1 MDPSKST
8 RGRHPLADITNTTPQ
23 ANQAPRGWRL
33 DDVDPNARK
42 RLRDRERSATM
53 SDEKRMERNKKH
65 RERYM
70 INKVVDKDNSHLAM
84 QLEVVGGGISMVKD
98 KNDDWLHRGHLDD
111 YDEWLYERDLDGND
125 DLIHVSDGGTVLTH
139 EDGIL
144 GDMRD
149 SCVDS
154 CISPVVGDGRVNLS
168 IQLGEGDHST
178 GTGLIPVEQTVCY
191 SQLEAS

>member
-42 RLRDRERSATM
+42 RLRDRERSATI
-53 SDEKRMERNKKH
+53 SDEKRMERNKKR

-84 QLEVVGGGISMVKD
+84 QLEGGGISMVKD
-98 KNDDWLHRGHLDD
+98 ENDDWLHRGHLDD
-111 YDEWLYERDLDGND
+111 NDEWLYERDLDGND
-125 DLIHVSDGGTVLTH
+125 DLIHVSGTKDAQGDCAEEEGGQAA
-139 EDGIL
+139 
-144 GDMRD
+144 
-149 SCVDS
+149 
-154 CISPVVGDGRVNLS
+154 P
-168 IQLGEGDHST
+168 
-178 GTGLIPVEQTVCY
+178 
-191 SQLEAS
+191 AA